1 MRCRAVV
8 GKRADRAATKSL
20 RGSPL
25 PYAIQIFEVG
35 GPEVLRWVEVPTPA
49 PGAGEALVR
58 QTAVGV
64 NFIDTYY
71 RTGLYKLPLPAV
83 IGNEGAGVV
92 EAIGPDVTEVKV
104 GDRVVYEGSVGSY
117 AEVRVVPAA
126 RLNRI
131 PDGIDD
137 KIAAAACLKGLTAYY
152 LLRRTFPVGKGTRV
166 LFHAAAGG
174 VGQIACQWAKAL
186 GATVIGT
193 VGSDD
198 KVPLAREN
206 GCDQVINYRTEDFVA
221 RVKDLTE
228 GAGVDVVYDAVGK
241 DTFPG
246 SLDCLR
252 KLGMWVSFGQSSG
265 PPPPFPILLLLEKG
279 SIFATRP
286 TIAHYLGT
294 RAELEAAHKELFA
307 VIASGSVKVRI
318 GQEFPLRDAA
328 EAHRALHA
336 RQTVGATVLVP

>member
-1 MRCRAVV
+1 MTHVV
-8 GKRADRAATKSL
+8 RIDRT
-20 RGSPL
+20 
-25 PYAIQIFEVG
+25 G
-35 GPEVLRWVEVPTPA
+35 GPEVLEWVEVPPPVA
-49 PGAGEALVR
+49 GAGEALVR

-64 NFIDTYY
+64 NFIDTYH
-71 RTGLYKLPLPAV
+71 RSGLYKLALPAV
-83 IGNEGAGVV
+83 IGQEGAGVV
-92 EAIGPDVTEVKV
+92 EAIGPGVTEVKV
-104 GDRVVYEGSVGSY
+104 GDRVVYEGAIGAY
-117 AEVRVVPAA
+117 AEVRAVPAA

-131 PDGIDD
+131 PDGIDERV
-137 KIAAAACLKGLTAYY
+137 AAAVCLKGLTAFY
-152 LLRRTFPVGKGTRV
+152 LLKRTFKVGRDTTM

-174 VGQIACQWAKAL
+174 VGQIACQWARAL

-198 KVPLAREN
+198 KVEIARRN
-206 GCDQVINYRTEDFVA
+206 GCAHVINYRSEDFVA
-221 RVKDLTE
+221 RVKEITG

-265 PPPPFPILLLLEKG
+265 VPPPFQVLLLLEKG

-286 TIAHYLGT
+286 TIAHYLAA
-294 RAELEAAHKELFA
+294 RSDLETAATSLFA
-307 VIASGSVKVRI
+307 AILDGSIKVNI
-318 GQEFPLRDAA
+318 GREFPLRDAA

-336 RQTVGATVLVP
+336 RKTVGPTVLIP